1 MFVGYDTIAFNLNYR
16 TIIMNKALF
25 LLLITVFIIPFGCK
39 KADTDP
45 VASFSVSN
53 RNPTIGEFVT
63 FTNTS
68 QNAHHIK
75 WTFPDGTNASSNSV
89 SYTFNFNGI
98 FNVRLDAYDKNETY
112 SDFATEDIS
121 VCTPGS
127 VVFYTD
133 SASYKSPITISLNGA
148 FVGALSNPFDGIP
161 NCGSPGA
168 VTAEICPGTYS
179 YYAVSAENK
188 VWQNMVKVT
197 ANGCVAIKLN

>member
-1 MFVGYDTIAFNLNYR
+1 
-16 TIIMNKALF
+16 MNKALF
-25 LLLITVFIIPFGCK
+25 LLLITVIIIPFGCK
-39 KADTDP
+39 KSNTDP
-45 VASFSVSN
+45 IASFTVSN
-53 RNPTIGEFVT
+53 KNPTIGEFVT

-68 QNAHHIK
+68 ENAHHIQ
-75 WTFPDGTNASSNSV
+75 WTFPDGTTASSNSV

-98 FNVRLDAYDKNETY
+98 FNVRLDAYDKNSTY

-121 VCTPGS
+121 VCTPGN

-133 SASYKSPITISLNGA
+133 SGSYKSPITIQLNNA
-148 FVGALSNPFDGIP
+148 FVGTLSNPFNGIP

-168 VTAEICPGTYS
+168 VTAEICPGTYT

-188 VWQNMVKVT
+188 VWQSMVKIT